1 MALTEVKSL
10 AQALSQEFNSANP
23 NLDKCGQ
30 LLSQLK
36 IALIE
41 LQYLTHEDKH
51 NNVEELTVARDVLE
65 IGAQWSVRKKD
76 IPSFERYMAQL
87 QTYYNDYSNLPPSPI
102 KYNLI
107 GLNLLCLLSQNRISD
122 FHTALETIEPSQL
135 HSNPVIQYPIKLEQS
150 LMEGSYNRVWSSRSD
165 VPSKEY
171 LFFIDILMDTIRNEI
186 ASCSEKAYTSL
197 PLKDA
202 GTLLFFTNMEDI
214 LNFAKERKWKVNPV
228 EQKAYFHS
236 DADEKIGIPA
246 DQIIKQT
253 MFYARDMDRII

>member
-1 MALTEVKSL
+1 MAIAEVKRL
-10 AQALSQEFNSANP
+10 AQALSKEYNSP
-23 NLDKCGQ
+23 NADLAKCGQ
-30 LLSQLK
+30 YLSQLK

-41 LQYLTHEDKH
+41 LSYLTHENKH
-51 NNVEELTVARDVLE
+51 DNIEELTLARDVLE
-65 IGAQWSVRKKD
+65 IGAQWSIRTKD

-87 QTYYNDYSNLPPSPI
+87 QTYYNDHSNLPASPL

-122 FHTALETIEPSQL
+122 FHTALETIDPEQL
-135 HSNPVIQYPIKLEQS
+135 HNNPAIQHSIKLEQS

-214 LNFAKERKWKVNPV
+214 LNFAKERKWKVNPG

-236 DADEKIGIPA
+236 DSDEKINIPA

-253 MFYARDMDRII
+253 MFYARDMDRIV